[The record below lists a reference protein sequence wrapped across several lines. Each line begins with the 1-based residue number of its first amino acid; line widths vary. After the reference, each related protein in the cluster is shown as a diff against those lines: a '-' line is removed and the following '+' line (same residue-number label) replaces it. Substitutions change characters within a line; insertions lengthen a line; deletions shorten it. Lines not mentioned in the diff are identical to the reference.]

1 MTGLVRGILIFLGL
15 LILGILGLEML
26 LWSVVLDTP
35 DYDWFLSGLGIR
47 FQDLPSASRYALAAL
62 LILVPCFVASLTLR
76 LRKQEVILAAHSEQ
90 GDAIYLTES
99 AVQRCLRR
107 EVLSIPEVAG
117 LISVA
122 RNGEKGPR
130 ILIRALLHAGV
141 DVPAAQKEIRA
152 RALRA
157 VRHLFGVGNLEQI
170 QVVIAGLVF
179 PPREKD
185 AGGVRKPRSRRSA
198 RPSPS
203 SPPTPVES
211 RSDKE

>member
-1 MTGLVRGILIFLGL
+1 MTGLVRGVLIFLGL
-15 LILGILGLEML
+15 LILGVLGLEML
-26 LWSVVLDTP
+26 LWAVVLDTP

-47 FQDLPSASRYALAAL
+47 FQDIPSASRYALAAL

-76 LRKQEVILAAHSEQ
+76 LRKEEVVLAAQSEQ

-107 EVLSIPEVAG
+107 EITTIPEVAG
-117 LISVA
+117 LISTA

-130 ILIRALLHAGV
+130 VHLRALLRAGA
-141 DVPAAQKEIRA
+141 DVPATQREIRV

-157 VRHLFGVGNLEQI
+157 MRHLFGVGDLEQI

-185 AGGVRKPRSRRSA
+185 AVGARKPRLRRS
-198 RPSPS
+198 S
-203 SPPTPVES
+203 SPPSSSPTPVS
-211 RSDKE
+211 SPSDKE